1 MFLPYHQNLNF
12 LFPRA
17 LSEFVP
23 VDHQSRIISD
33 IIDQMDLSSFY
44 ARYSGMGPAAYHPK
58 MMLKVILYGF
68 TEGIFSSR
76 KLAKACEESL
86 PFLYLSGL
94 QTPVYRTFIEF
105 RERHRE
111 GMETVFKET
120 VLLARTM
127 GLAKLG
133 NVAMDGTKVLS
144 DTSKHKA
151 MSYGRMQEEEER
163 LKSEI
168 DFWMKKAEE
177 EDSREAG
184 MPEKSGSLPAA
195 LADGNARKETIIRAK
210 EEIALREEKRK
221 KIQTAKAELEKREAE
236 ENPGKAIENTKQ
248 ISFADPE
255 ARVFSKKS
263 EGTEYVY
270 NAQVAVDMGSQII
283 LGTTL
288 INTVS
293 DSRAVEGMLEKI
305 KETAGE
311 RPEMLV
317 ADAGYGNVHT
327 LEACEKA
334 GVIPV
339 VATARERKK
348 AEGEEEAPP
357 LLSGFVLEE
366 TEGSLDT
373 LRCSHGILFVW
384 IYSSFGKKRTYR
396 AVEEEC
402 ACGCPEEL
410 RVEETAWAR
419 FKLRQKQ
426 KENEAVYRRRK
437 TTVEPVFGQIKSG
450 MGFVHFFCRG
460 LEKVQSEWNL
470 VCGAFNLK
478 KLMAWKQRL
487 VNGPAPEGA
496 GRDKK
501 RGTFPKAA
509 FPRGLFPGMMAE
521 NAL

>member
-23 VDHQSRIISD
+23 PDHKSRIISD
-33 IIDQMDLSSFY
+33 IIDQMDLSSFT
-44 ARYSGMGPAAYHPK
+44 ARYSGLGPAAYDPK

-76 KLAKACEESL
+76 KLARSCEESL

-105 RERHRE
+105 RDRHRE

-120 VLLARTM
+120 VRLARTM

-133 NVAMDGTKVLS
+133 NVALDGTKVLS
-144 DTSKHKA
+144 NTSKHKA
-151 MSYGRMQEEEER
+151 MSYGRMQEEEVR

-168 DFWMKKAEE
+168 DSWIKKAEE

-184 MPEKSGSLPAA
+184 ASAESGTLPTT
-195 LADGNARKETIIRAK
+195 LADENGRKEAIVRAK

-221 KIQTAKAELEKREAE
+221 KIQTAKAELEEREAE
-236 ENPGKAIENTKQ
+236 ENPEKAIENTKQ

-270 NAQVAVDMGSQII
+270 NAQVAVDMESQII

-293 DSRAVEGMLEKI
+293 DSRAVEEMIEKI
-305 KETAGE
+305 RETAGE

-327 LEACEKA
+327 WKPA
-334 GVIPV
+334 
-339 VATARERKK
+339 
-348 AEGEEEAPP
+348 
-357 LLSGFVLEE
+357 
-366 TEGSLDT
+366 
-373 LRCSHGILFVW
+373 
-384 IYSSFGKKRTYR
+384 
-396 AVEEEC
+396 
-402 ACGCPEEL
+402 
-410 RVEETAWAR
+410 
-419 FKLRQKQ
+419 
-426 KENEAVYRRRK
+426 RRR
-437 TTVEPVFGQIKSG
+437 E
-450 MGFVHFFCRG
+450 
-460 LEKVQSEWNL
+460 
-470 VCGAFNLK
+470 
-478 KLMAWKQRL
+478 
-487 VNGPAPEGA
+487 
-496 GRDKK
+496 
-501 RGTFPKAA
+501 
-509 FPRGLFPGMMAE
+509 
-521 NAL
+521 